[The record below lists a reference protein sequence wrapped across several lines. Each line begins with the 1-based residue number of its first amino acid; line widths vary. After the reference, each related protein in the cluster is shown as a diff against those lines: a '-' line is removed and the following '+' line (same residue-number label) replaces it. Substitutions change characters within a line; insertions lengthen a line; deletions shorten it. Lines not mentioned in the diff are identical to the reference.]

1 MEVQQVRKT
10 LNDKFDY
17 DNMAKVVA
25 NWVHFFGE
33 RLDVDI
39 EEIALQLG
47 NDDKLK
53 KEEKDALID
62 MLQKLTTLR
71 LVSNDVAKFGV
82 HEKNYG
88 KGYDIL

>member
-1 MEVQQVRKT
+1 MEVQQIKKT
-10 LNDKFDY
+10 LNEKFDY

-25 NWVHFFGE
+25 NWLHFFGE

-53 KEEKDALID
+53 KEEKGPLID

>member
-1 MEVQQVRKT
+1 MEVQKLRKT
-10 LNDKFDY
+10 LNDKYDY

-39 EEIALQLG
+39 EEIALQIG

-71 LVSNDVAKFGV
+71 QVSNDVAKFSV

-88 KGYDIL
+88 KGYDVL